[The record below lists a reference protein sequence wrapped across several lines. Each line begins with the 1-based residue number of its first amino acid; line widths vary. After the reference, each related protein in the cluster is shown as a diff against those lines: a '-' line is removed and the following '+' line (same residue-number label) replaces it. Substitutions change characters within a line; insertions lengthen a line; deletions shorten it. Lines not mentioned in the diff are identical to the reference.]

1 MVTLWR
7 DCKNHL
13 AGTTYTCVDSHPDTL
28 QGGSTY
34 KGGKLFYPV
43 EAHCGSLK
51 CPPLCVPFVQKNK
64 MLNFEKITR
73 MISRIFVLIC
83 LRDVIF
89 HALKN

>member
-1 MVTLWR
+1 MAG
-7 DCKNHL
+7 CKNHL

-34 KGGKLFYPV
+34 KGGKLVYPV

-64 MLNFEKITR
+64 MLNFEKNHTNDFTDFCFDMFKGCNLSCIEELT
-73 MISRIFVLIC
+73 
-83 LRDVIF
+83 
-89 HALKN
+89 A